1 MAYLR
6 VKPLQ
11 GHNVMAF
18 QFFSPGLLP
27 GQCNPLAHSARV
39 RQVIILLD
47 VLHQIHALFIRQ
59 NPQLCHEA
67 PHHITLLRVT
77 GKTGCHIQFIQHFGL
92 AVAVNL
98 KQLPFFFFVKFHV
111 NFLLLKMGAKKGRPS
126 D

>member
-1 MAYLR
+1 MWAYLR

-27 GQCNPLAHSARV
+27 GQCDPLAHSARV

-67 PHHITLLRVT
+67 PHHITLLWVA
-77 GKTGCHIQFIQHFGL
+77 GETGCHIQFIQHFGL

-98 KQLPFFFFVKFHV
+98 KQLPFF
-111 NFLLLKMGAKKGRPS
+111 LLR
-126 D
+126 